1 MAKRLVFPE
10 GYRSSLTQK
19 ETQRAIKIIKDTFQ
33 VKLAEALNLDRVTA
47 PLIVTKASGI
57 NDDLNGIERKVHFT
71 MKEIDGTAEVVQS
84 LAKWKRRALYRYG
97 YTVGEG
103 IYTDMNAI
111 RRDDDCDNTHSLFV
125 DQWDWEKVIT
135 REQRTVDYLQA
146 TVRAI
151 VKALGET
158 NTVLQEKYPV
168 LSTNVNEDVFFITSQ
183 ELEDMYP
190 DKSGKERE
198 NLITKEHGTVFIMG
212 IGARLKSGHRHD
224 GRAPDYDDW
233 SLNGDILVWDKEL
246 DAALEIS
253 SMGIRVDAESL
264 KAQLEIANATER
276 MAFPYHQGV
285 LSGEYPLTIGGGLG
299 QSRICMFLLGK
310 AHVGEVQVSIWPD
323 DMREKC
329 AENGIILL

>member
-10 GYRSSLTQK
+10 GYSSSLTQK
-19 ETQRAIKIIKDTFQ
+19 DTQRAIKIIKDTFQ
-33 VKLAEALNLDRVTA
+33 VKLASALNLDRVTA

-97 YTVGEG
+97 YIVGEG

-135 REQRTVDYLQA
+135 REQRTVQYLQD

-151 VKALGET
+151 VNALYET
-158 NTVLQEKYPV
+158 NEILKERYPV
-168 LSTNVNEDVFFITSQ
+168 LSTVVNKDVFFITSQ

-212 IGARLKSGHRHD
+212 IGARLRSGHRHD

-246 DAALEIS
+246 NAALEIS

-264 KAQLEIANATER
+264 RAQLEIANATER
-276 MAFPYHQGV
+276 MGFPYHQGV

-323 DMREKC
+323 DMRERC
-329 AENGIILL
+329 AEKGIILL